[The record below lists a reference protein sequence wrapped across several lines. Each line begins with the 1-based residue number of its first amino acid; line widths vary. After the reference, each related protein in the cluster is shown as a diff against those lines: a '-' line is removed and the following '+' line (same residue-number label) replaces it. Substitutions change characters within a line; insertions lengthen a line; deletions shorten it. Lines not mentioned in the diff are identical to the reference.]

1 MLIYFEVPCLDYC
14 RYDTRGTYNKQ
25 VYVYC
30 FRSKLC
36 IIILVLFLFVLYR
49 HATKFVVCCTTLP
62 EIHAD
67 FFGRNASPLQVYV
80 FVAVANRGE
89 DVMSDE
95 ICRRFNRTHQQ
106 RTRSG
111 RSVQVSDW
119 FMIRHSSSGHVCTY
133 TYVPRTTKYIRRR

>member
-1 MLIYFEVPCLDYC
+1 MYTC
-14 RYDTRGTYNKQ
+14 RYETCRVPGICNAR
-25 VYVYC
+25 
-30 FRSKLC
+30 RSFNSLDRYSSMFVVAGGGC
-36 IIILVLFLFVLYR
+36 LLFLFVLYR